1 MVENDEKQRNERA
14 TRERSVAID
23 GNYSDD
29 NIIITLYT
37 ESIII
42 SSSIITPP
50 STRKGSRGSKDVA
63 SITSDS
69 RKSDQIMSRLNW
81 LKLCYW
87 IVLNKK
93 SKDIKEHNFSA
104 N

>member
-14 TRERSVAID
+14 TRERSIAID

-42 SSSIITPP
+42 SPPIITPP
-50 STRKGSRGSKDVA
+50 STRKRSNGSKDRA
-63 SITSDS
+63 SITGDS
-69 RKSDQIMSRLNW
+69 QKDDQIASRLRW
-81 LKLCYW
+81 LKLC
-87 IVLNKK
+87 
-93 SKDIKEHNFSA
+93 H
-104 N
+104 

>member
-14 TRERSVAID
+14 TRERPIAID

-50 STRKGSRGSKDVA
+50 STRKGSRGSKDA
-63 SITSDS
+63 ASSITSDS
-69 RKSDQIMSRLNW
+69 RKSNQIMSRLNL
-81 LKLCYW
+81 LKLCY
-87 IVLNKK
+87 
-93 SKDIKEHNFSA
+93 
-104 N
+104 